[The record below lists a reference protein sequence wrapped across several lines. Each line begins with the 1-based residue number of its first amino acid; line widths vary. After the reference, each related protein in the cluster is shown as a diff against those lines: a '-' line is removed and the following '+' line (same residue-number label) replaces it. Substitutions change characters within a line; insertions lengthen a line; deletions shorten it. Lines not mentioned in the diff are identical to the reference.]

1 MAEEVKVNKATMIG
15 GSNSEPITNYYTV
28 EKKLG
33 DGTYGCVYLSTHKAT
48 GLKRA
53 IK

>member
-1 MAEEVKVNKATMIG
+1 MAEEVKVNKETMIG
-15 GSNSEPITNYYTV
+15 FNKDPITNFYTV

-33 DGTYGCVYLSTHKAT
+33 DGTYGCVYLATHKST